1 MTKRRNGC
9 RGSIVYN
16 KLEKKF
22 YKKRDCSDKI
32 KHDTSTFEIFYKE
45 FKNKN
50 LKNYNMNYDKIQKI
64 MLEVYLKIMNV

>member
-1 MTKRRNGC
+1 MWWIR
-9 RGSIVYN
+9 
-16 KLEKKF
+16 KKKIL
-22 YKKRDCSDKI
+22 YCSDKI